1 MNKRLN
7 KKDYMNKEFFKPI
20 KCGETLPT
28 NNAHAISVSMPTI
41 QDVIDYEEQTPEI
54 LEKIQSGY
62 PRFIL
67 HPYLKKLGIFIKQK
81 YKISDDYEV
90 VVLSSSKAVELIS
103 DKYFIHNKIEIDEPF
118 GVILVQNGTCQLQKV
133 LTYIQHVGCNLSS
146 RLAEEYLYKEG
157 LIDSIHKEEKE
168 NKDIAKDIILKTLA
182 NAYSQ
187 PKKNISLAP
196 SGMNAIYSAIRGLNS
211 IQSHNGRDIL
221 VQFGWLY
228 LDTMNIVNHH
238 YSRQKVFPDITNL
251 NLLEKYLEINGLK
264 VSAIVTEIP
273 TNPLLTSVDIK
284 RLRKLCDKYNI
295 PLVIDTTFATPYNL
309 DLKDYADIFVESLT
323 KFACGNA
330 DVLMGAIILN
340 NRHNLSHM
348 TTEFFKHCEPVYIK
362 DMQRLAYEIKDY
374 KNRVMKISSNTKQ
387 LVSYLESCSYIDE
400 VFYCFDKNNKENYS
414 QTIVDDNSFTG
425 VVSVTFNKPINEVYD
440 KLNFAKGP
448 SLGTEFTL
456 LMPYTYLAHY
466 DMIISKKGKKFLKE
480 ISLPIDLVRISVGI
494 EPIEEIIKEFER
506 IKN

>member
-1 MNKRLN
+1 
-7 KKDYMNKEFFKPI
+7 MNKEFFKAI
-20 KCGETLPT
+20 ECGQTLPI
-28 NNAHAISVSMPTI
+28 NNVHAVSVSMPTI

-67 HPYLKKLGIFIKQK
+67 HPYLKKLGHFIKQK
-81 YKISDDYEV
+81 YKVCDDYEV
-90 VVLSSSKAVELIS
+90 VILSSSKAVELIS

-157 LIDSIHKEEKE
+157 LIDTIHKEQLES
-168 NKDIAKDIILKTLA
+168 KDISESIIVDTLA
-182 NAYSQ
+182 NAYEQ
-187 PKKNISLAP
+187 PKENICLTP
-196 SGMNAIYSAIRGLNS
+196 SGMNAVYSIIKGLNS

-238 YSRQKVFPDITNL
+238 YTQQKVFPDITNL
-251 NLLEKYLEINGLK
+251 DLLEEYLKINGLK
-264 VSAIVTEIP
+264 VSAIVTEVP

-340 NRHNLSHM
+340 KKHNLSHM
-348 TTEFFKHCEPVYIK
+348 TTEFFRHCEPVYIK
-362 DMQRLAYEIKDY
+362 DIQRLAYEIKNY
-374 KNRVMKISSNTKQ
+374 KTRVKKISSNTKQ
-387 LVSYLESCSYIDE
+387 LVKYLETCSYINE

-414 QTIVDDNSFTG
+414 QTIIDDNSYTG
-425 VVSVTFNKPINEVYD
+425 VVSVTFNKPLKEVYD

-466 DMIISKKGKKFLKE
+466 DMIISKEGNEFLEK
-480 ISLPIDLVRISVGI
+480 ISLPIDLIRISVGT
-494 EPIEEIIKEFER
+494 EPIEKIIKEFER
-506 IKN
+506 IKE

>member
-1 MNKRLN
+1 MNN
-7 KKDYMNKEFFKPI
+7 EFFKPI
-20 KCGETLPT
+20 ECGETLPI
-28 NNAHAISVSMPTI
+28 NNVHAVSVSMPTI

-67 HPYLKKLGIFIKQK
+67 HPYLKKLGLFIKEK
-81 YKISDDYEV
+81 YNISNDYEV
-90 VVLSSSKAVELIS
+90 VLLSSKKAVELVS
-103 DKYFIHNKIEIDEPF
+103 DKYFIHNKIELDEPF
-118 GVILVQNGTCQLQKV
+118 GVILVQNGTSQLQKV

-146 RLAEEYLYKEG
+146 RLAEEYLYKEKIITS
-157 LIDSIHKEEKE
+157 LHKEQLEDKK
-168 NKDIAKDIILKTLA
+168 NAKNIIIETLTE
-182 NAYSQ
+182 AYSQ
-187 PKKNISLAP
+187 PKENICLAP
-196 SGMNAIYSAIRGLNS
+196 SGMNAIYSIIRGLNS

-238 YSRQKVFPDITNL
+238 YPQQKVFPDITNL
-251 NLLEKYLEINGLK
+251 DLLEKYLEVNGLK
-264 VSAIVTEIP
+264 ISAIITEIP

-284 RLRKLCDKYNI
+284 RLRKLCNNYNI

-309 DLKDYADIFVESLT
+309 DLKNYADIFVESLT

-340 NRHNLSHM
+340 KKHNLSHM
-348 TTEFFKHCEPVYIK
+348 TTEFFRHCEPVYIK
-362 DMQRLAYEIKDY
+362 DIRRLAYEIKDY
-374 KNRVMKISSNTKQ
+374 KTRVKKISSNTKK
-387 LVSYLESCSYIDE
+387 LVNYLKNCSYIDE

-414 QTIVDDNSFTG
+414 QTIIDENSYTG
-425 VVSVTFNKPINEVYD
+425 VVSVTFNKPIKEVYD

-466 DMIISKKGKKFLKE
+466 DLIISKKGNEFLKK

-494 EPIEEIIKEFER
+494 EPIDEIIKEFER
-506 IKN
+506 IA